1 MEFRKNASV
10 KKNQK
15 GFTLVE
21 LGIVVGL
28 VLLLLS
34 GLAGA
39 SRVISGT
46 KVNDEVSEL
55 RSIVSNVQK
64 IYAGASVYTGATLTD
79 IIALKGLPDARVTS
93 ATTAANRFGGALTF
107 TVSTLSSTDDS
118 LKMSSAATPEYEC
131 LNIIPQVDSVFSKIM
146 IGTNI
151 VKPVGGTVSKTV
163 LATGCTGGNKTI
175 DYYFGK

>member
-1 MEFRKNASV
+1 MKRTI
-10 KKNQK
+10 KKSQK

-39 SRVISGT
+39 SRIIAGD

-55 RSIVSNVQK
+55 RAAVNNIQK
-64 IYAGASVYTGATLTD
+64 IYASSSVYTGATLTD
-79 IIALKGLPDARVTS
+79 IIALKGIPDSRITS
-93 ATTAANRFGGALTF
+93 ATTAANRWGGAI
-107 TVSTLSSTDDS
+107 TVTVNTLNSTDDS
-118 LKMSSAATPEYEC
+118 IKYSTAAVPEYEC
-131 LNIIPQVDSVFSKIM
+131 LNILPQVDSVFAKIM

-163 LATGCTGGNKTI
+163 LATGCSGGNKTV
-175 DYYFGK
+175 DYYFTK